1 MCIRDSRY
9 PLQASLQSRL
19 QPQCRLRHPCKLP
32 PHLSLIHIFSFH
44 VCLFFYL
51 SGCLENFNHKT
62 ILENIQKKVIN
73 ILIPFFFFAI
83 LGILYNAVL
92 RNTNVYI
99 HENLMLLLKGDIRN
113 HINFGGGLW
122 FLSCLFVIEILFSF
136 IKKMNKKI
144 IIFITCLILF
154 MFSQFL
160 ISPPRCV

>member
-1 MCIRDSRY
+1 MTGNAY
-9 PLQASLQSRL
+9 NWV
-19 QPQCRLRHPCKLP
+19 
-32 PHLSLIHIFSFH
+32 FSFH

-92 RNTNVYI
+92 INTNVYI

-122 FLSCLFVIEILFSF
+122 FLSCLFVIEILFATVYKGNI
-136 IKKMNKKI
+136 IKSLIMDCQSYTKYRPNETTGG
-144 IIFITCLILF
+144 IFVSWRRKEELPTGA
-154 MFSQFL
+154 
-160 ISPPRCV
+160 

>member
-1 MCIRDSRY
+1 M
-9 PLQASLQSRL
+9 
-19 QPQCRLRHPCKLP
+19 
-32 PHLSLIHIFSFH
+32 HIIGFLVFTY
-44 VCLFFYL
+44 VYFFIC

-92 RNTNVYI
+92 INTNVYI

-136 IKKMNKKI
+136 IS
-144 IIFITCLILF
+144 LVH
-154 MFSQFL
+154 
-160 ISPPRCV
+160 R

>member
-1 MCIRDSRY
+1 MTGNAY
-9 PLQASLQSRL
+9 NWV
-19 QPQCRLRHPCKLP
+19 
-32 PHLSLIHIFSFH
+32 FSFH

-92 RNTNVYI
+92 INTNVYI

-136 IKKMNKKI
+136 IKKMNKKNYYI
-144 IIFITCLILF
+144 YYMLNFIYVLTVF
-154 MFSQFL
+154 DFSTSHRTTKL
-160 ISPPRCV
+160 VLEY

>member
-1 MCIRDSRY
+1 MFFIY
-9 PLQASLQSRL
+9 LGHYGVVTGNAYNWV
-19 QPQCRLRHPCKLP
+19 
-32 PHLSLIHIFSFH
+32 FSFH

-122 FLSCLFVIEILFSF
+122 FLSCLFVIEILFSW
-136 IKKMNKKI
+136 
-144 IIFITCLILF
+144 C
-154 MFSQFL
+154 
-160 ISPPRCV
+160 

>member
-1 MCIRDSRY
+1 MFFIY
-9 PLQASLQSRL
+9 LGHYGVVTGNAYNWV
-19 QPQCRLRHPCKLP
+19 
-32 PHLSLIHIFSFH
+32 FSFH

-144 IIFITCLILF
+144 KFVLIIFIIIVVMLLGIIFFRYNILKDIF
-154 MFSQFL
+154 VFS
-160 ISPPRCV
+160 

>member
-1 MCIRDSRY
+1 MTGNAY
-9 PLQASLQSRL
+9 NWV
-19 QPQCRLRHPCKLP
+19 
-32 PHLSLIHIFSFH
+32 FSFH

-92 RNTNVYI
+92 INTNVYI

-136 IKKMNKKI
+136 IKKKSSFAFSNSLSSAD
-144 IIFITCLILF
+144 FSFFFRGLFSCVLPFTLRLIL
-154 MFSQFL
+154 S
-160 ISPPRCV
+160 

>member
-1 MCIRDSRY
+1 VTGNAY
-9 PLQASLQSRL
+9 NWV
-19 QPQCRLRHPCKLP
+19 
-32 PHLSLIHIFSFH
+32 FSFH

-92 RNTNVYI
+92 INTNVYI

-136 IKKMNKKI
+136 IKKMNKKNYYI
-144 IIFITCLILF
+144 YYMLNFIYVLTVF
-154 MFSQFL
+154 DFSTSHRTTKL
-160 ISPPRCV
+160 VLEY